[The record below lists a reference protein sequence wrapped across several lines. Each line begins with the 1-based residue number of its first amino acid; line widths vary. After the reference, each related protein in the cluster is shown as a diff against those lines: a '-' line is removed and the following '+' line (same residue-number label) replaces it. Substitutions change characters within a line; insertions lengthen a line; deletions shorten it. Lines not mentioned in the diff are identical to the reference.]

1 VSQPT
6 PYAPAH
12 SFVSD
17 ASTLANF
24 PGQSLD
30 IEFQNVKT
38 TTDQIRTNLALVQPD
53 DGALANS
60 SVTFDQLS
68 PTLQTN
74 GLATASAWLTAINY
88 SAGTTVYQNFNLYR
102 CLVAHTSGVFA
113 TDLAAAKWLLLVALP
128 AGPTG
133 PSGTAS
139 IGTTAT
145 LAAGAAATVTNT
157 GTPQAGVFNFGIPQ
171 GVIGNTGP
179 AAWSAPVAWVTSTA
193 YVAGPPVSV
202 VTFGGETYVCLVSHT
217 SGTFATDLAAA
228 KWIKVA
234 QKGTGDLISTNNLS
248 DITNAAT
255 ARTNLAVPGLST
267 SNVYTKQE
275 TSTLQTLTDAASIT
289 WDVSQGQKAKVT
301 LGGNR
306 TMAAITNAVE
316 GTTYFLWAIQD
327 GTGSRTL
334 AYTTAGAGS
343 FDFGISGVPVLTTT
357 ASKADLLC
365 FEAISIAGTLKLRF
379 AGAKFGFA

>member
-157 GTPQAGVFNFGIPQ
+157 GTPQAGGFQFRHP
-171 GVIGNTGP
+171 TGCY
-179 AAWSAPVAWVTSTA
+179 WK
-193 YVAGPPVSV
+193 
-202 VTFGGETYVCLVSHT
+202 HRT
-217 SGTFATDLAAA
+217 SGME
-228 KWIKVA
+228 
-234 QKGTGDLISTNNLS
+234 
-248 DITNAAT
+248 
-255 ARTNLAVPGLST
+255 R
-267 SNVYTKQE
+267 
-275 TSTLQTLTDAASIT
+275 
-289 WDVSQGQKAKVT
+289 
-301 LGGNR
+301 
-306 TMAAITNAVE
+306 
-316 GTTYFLWAIQD
+316 
-327 GTGSRTL
+327 
-334 AYTTAGAGS
+334 AGS
-343 FDFGISGVPVLTTT
+343 VGDFDSLRRRSARECGDVWRRDLCVFGVPYV
-357 ASKADLLC
+357 
-365 FEAISIAGTLKLRF
+365 GNLRD
-379 AGAKFGFA
+379 